1 MGRQTAQMVKHRP
14 VELPGID
21 NVKQP
26 VSAHTAAIIVEW
38 RLAVAR
44 GGVKG
49 KLFAAMPTNVT
60 QEYKKAEQ
68 AFREAR
74 EPQDRLRCLREMLR
88 LIPKHKGTEH
98 VQADIKT
105 RIKQLTTELSRPRKG
120 GARAGPAHAVRR
132 EGAAQVALL
141 GAPNAGKSRL
151 HSALTGSQSTVGAWP
166 HTTEMPIPGMAPYR
180 DIHFQLVDLPPV
192 AIERTQPWLAT
203 ALQPAD
209 GALLVVDIAS
219 PDYAA
224 EIGTV
229 LDKMAGK
236 RVTFTAEWPGL
247 PDPRKRRRKKRAARK
262 QETFEDLFR
271 IRLPALLVANKADLG
286 DYRDRL
292 EELSGKLGFPALAVS
307 AEAGD
312 NLDAIPKFLFQG
324 LGVVRAYTK
333 TPGKP
338 PDLERP
344 FTLRHGATVSELASL
359 VHKDIAGSLRFARIW
374 GEQVYDG
381 QQVSPRHLIR
391 DGDILEL
398 HHR

>member
-1 MGRQTAQMVKHRP
+1 MGRHAAQTVEHRP

-26 VSAHTAAIIVEW
+26 VTPHTGAIIVE
-38 RLAVAR
+38 RRRRCRVT
-44 GGVKG
+44 G

-120 GARAGPAHAVRR
+120 GARSGPAHAVRR

-141 GAPNAGKSRL
+141 GAPNAGKSQL

-166 HTTEMPIPGMAPYR
+166 HTTETPIPGMAPYH

-192 AIERTQPWLAT
+192 AVERTQPWLAT

-219 PDYAA
+219 PDCA
-224 EIGTV
+224 GQVGVV
-229 LDKMAGK
+229 LDKMAEK
-236 RVTFTAEWPGL
+236 RVTFVPEWPGL
-247 PDPRKRRRKKRAARK
+247 PDPRKRRRKKRRSRK

-271 IRLPALLVANKADLG
+271 IRLPALLVANKTDLG
-286 DYRDRL
+286 NLR
-292 EELSGKLGFPALAVS
+292 GPAGRVKR
-307 AEAGD
+307 EAG
-312 NLDAIPKFLFQG
+312 LSVGRGIG
-324 LGVVRAYTK
+324 
-333 TPGKP
+333 
-338 PDLERP
+338 
-344 FTLRHGATVSELASL
+344 
-359 VHKDIAGSLRFARIW
+359 
-374 GEQVYDG
+374 
-381 QQVSPRHLIR
+381 R
-391 DGDILEL
+391 DGGEPGCRCPNSCSGGWAWCVPIPRRPASRPIWDGRLPCGMALRSVSWRRWCTRILRAVCGL
-398 HHR
+398 RGSGGRRCMTGSR

>member
-1 MGRQTAQMVKHRP
+1 
-14 VELPGID
+14 
-21 NVKQP
+21 
-26 VSAHTAAIIVEW
+26 
-38 RLAVAR
+38 
-44 GGVKG
+44 
-49 KLFAAMPTNVT
+49 MPTNVT
-60 QEYKKAEQ
+60 PEYRKAEQ

-74 EPQDRLRCLREMLR
+74 DTADRLRCLREMLR

-105 RIKQLTTELSRPRKG
+105 RIKQLASELSSPRKG
-120 GARAGPAHAVRR
+120 GARSGPAHAVRR

-141 GAPNAGKSRL
+141 GAPNAGKSQL

-166 HTTEMPIPGMAPYR
+166 HTTETPIPGMAPYH
-180 DIHFQLVDLPPV
+180 DIRFQLVDLPPV
-192 AIERTQPWLAT
+192 AHERMQPWLGT

-229 LDKMAGK
+229 LDKMAEK

-247 PDPRKRRRKKRAARK
+247 PEPRKRRRKKRAARQ

-286 DYRDRL
+286 DCRERL
-292 EELSGKLGFPALAVS
+292 EALSGKLGVPALAVS
-307 AEAGD
+307 AETGD
-312 NLDAIPKFLFQG
+312 NLDAIPKFLFKG

-338 PDLERP
+338 PDLGRP
-344 FTLRHGATVSELASL
+344 FTLRHGATVSELATL
-359 VHKDIAGSLRFARIW
+359 VHKDIAGSLRYARIW
-374 GEQVYDG
+374 GEKVYDG

>member
-1 MGRQTAQMVKHRP
+1 
-14 VELPGID
+14 
-21 NVKQP
+21 
-26 VSAHTAAIIVEW
+26 
-38 RLAVAR
+38 
-44 GGVKG
+44 
-49 KLFAAMPTNVT
+49 MPTNVT

-120 GARAGPAHAVRR
+120 GARSGPAHAVRR

-141 GAPNAGKSRL
+141 GAPNAGKSQL

-166 HTTEMPIPGMAPYR
+166 HTTETPIPGMAPCH

-192 AIERTQPWLAT
+192 ARERMQPWLGT

-209 GALLVVDIAS
+209 AVLLVCDIAS
-219 PDYAA
+219 PDCEKELAV
-224 EIGTV
+224 V
-229 LDKMAGK
+229 LEKMAEK
-236 RVTFTAEWPGL
+236 RVSLVAEWPGL
-247 PDPRKRRRKKRAARK
+247 PDPGKRRRRKRRAQK

-271 IRLPALLVANKADLG
+271 IQLPALLVANKIDLG
-286 DYRDRL
+286 VDPQRL
-292 EELSGKLGFPALAVS
+292 SQLSARLGFPAVGVS
-307 AEAGD
+307 AETGE
-312 NLDAIPKFLFQG
+312 NLAAIPDFLFKS

-333 TPGKP
+333 SPGKP
-338 PDLERP
+338 PDLGRP
-344 FTLRHGATVSELASL
+344 FTLRDGATVSELATL
-359 VHKDIAGSLRFARIW
+359 VHKDIAGSLRYARIW
-374 GEQVYDG
+374 GEKVYDG
-381 QQVSPRHLIR
+381 QQVSPRHKIH

>member
-1 MGRQTAQMVKHRP
+1 
-14 VELPGID
+14 
-21 NVKQP
+21 
-26 VSAHTAAIIVEW
+26 
-38 RLAVAR
+38 
-44 GGVKG
+44 
-49 KLFAAMPTNVT
+49 MPTNVT

-74 EPQDRLRCLREMLR
+74 EPQDRLSCLREMLR

-120 GARAGPAHAVRR
+120 GARSGPAHAVRR

-141 GAPNAGKSRL
+141 GAPNAGKSQL
-151 HSALTGSQSTVGAWP
+151 HTALTGSQSTVGAWP
-166 HTTEMPIPGMAPYR
+166 HTTETPIPGMAPYQ

-192 AIERTQPWLAT
+192 AQERTQPWLAT

-219 PDYAA
+219 EDA
-224 EIGTV
+224 EAELAVV
-229 LDKMAGK
+229 LEKMAEK
-236 RVTFTAEWPGL
+236 RVTFVAEWPGL
-247 PDPRKRRRKKRAARK
+247 PDPRKRRGKKRRRR
-262 QETFEDLFR
+262 EPENFEDLFR
-271 IRLPALLVANKADLG
+271 IRLPALLVANKIDLG
-286 DYRDRL
+286 EYRGRL
-292 EELSGKLGFPALAVS
+292 DALSAKLGFPALAVS
-307 AEAGD
+307 AATGE
-312 NLDAIPKFLFQG
+312 NMEAIPDFLFRG

-338 PDLERP
+338 PDLDRP
-344 FTLRHGATVSELASL
+344 FTLRRGATVNELASL

-381 QQVSPRHLIR
+381 QQVSPRHAIH

>member
-1 MGRQTAQMVKHRP
+1 
-14 VELPGID
+14 
-21 NVKQP
+21 
-26 VSAHTAAIIVEW
+26 
-38 RLAVAR
+38 
-44 GGVKG
+44 
-49 KLFAAMPTNVT
+49 MPTNVT

-120 GARAGPAHAVRR
+120 GARSGPAHAVRR

-141 GAPNAGKSRL
+141 GAPNAGKSQL

-166 HTTEMPIPGMAPYR
+166 HTTETPIPGMAPYH

-192 AIERTQPWLAT
+192 ALERTQPWLAT

-219 PDYAA
+219 PDCAT
-224 EIGTV
+224 EIGIV
-229 LDKMAGK
+229 LDKMAEK
-236 RVTFTAEWPGL
+236 RVTFVSEWPGL
-247 PDPRKRRRKKRAARK
+247 PDPRKRRRRKRRSQK

-271 IRLPALLVANKADLG
+271 IRLPALLVANKTDLG

-292 EELSGKLGFPALAVS
+292 DALSGKLGFPSLAVS
-307 AEAGD
+307 AETGD
-312 NLDAIPKFLFQG
+312 NLDAIPEFLFRG

-338 PDLERP
+338 PDLGRP

-374 GEQVYDG
+374 GEKVYDG
-381 QQVSPRHLIR
+381 QQVSPKHLIH